1 MKHIGKLEKI
11 QHISY
16 GYYQLAQIDEEVA
29 DNLLRIEKYRHSMYF
44 YIQAMEKYIRARI
57 FEINSNKH
65 FIEHNKDHRLDNAI
79 KTLIEIL
86 GGDELAKQHMEK
98 HLFENVLGGIKFGSL
113 HNQLRYPFYIEEN
126 KRSVFKMLKVEKQDV
141 LFIRDRLSCLK
152 AFLNDLQKLKK
163 P

>member
-1 MKHIGKLEKI
+1 MKNAAFFFKYLNLTRSLKNMKHIGKLEKI

-65 FIEHNKDHRLDNAI
+65 FR
-79 KTLIEIL
+79 
-86 GGDELAKQHMEK
+86 
-98 HLFENVLGGIKFGSL
+98 
-113 HNQLRYPFYIEEN
+113 
-126 KRSVFKMLKVEKQDV
+126 
-141 LFIRDRLSCLK
+141 
-152 AFLNDLQKLKK
+152 
-163 P
+163 